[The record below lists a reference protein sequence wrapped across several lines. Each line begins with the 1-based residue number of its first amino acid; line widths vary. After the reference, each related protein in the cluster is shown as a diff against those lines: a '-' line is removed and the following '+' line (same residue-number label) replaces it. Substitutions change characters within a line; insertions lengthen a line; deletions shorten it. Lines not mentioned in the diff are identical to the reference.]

1 MAPVEAVMEQNN
13 VTVREKR
20 SYLMHENSGGGYTYK
35 NNLYIIKNRWLI
47 VK

>member
-20 SYLMHENSGGGYTYK
+20 SCLMHEISGGGVY
-35 NNLYIIKNRWLI
+35 L
-47 VK
+47 

>member
-20 SYLMHENSGGGYTYK
+20 SYLMHENSGGGVY
-35 NNLYIIKNRWLI
+35 L
-47 VK
+47 

>member
-20 SYLMHENSGGGYTYK
+20 SYLMHEISGGGILIK
-35 NNLYIIKNRWLI
+35 IICM
-47 VK
+47 